1 MSVRRIFGLLLFLAL
16 FAAPVAA
23 QAPPPVPAP
32 AWRPFAEFAPLIGSW
47 SGTATAGERLG
58 GRIARFTMELAGTA
72 FVERTSTIFPAEAGK
87 AEESF
92 EEVGY
97 VTYDREKRKYV
108 AMYFFSTGVFGTY
121 DVEIL
126 PDAGIRMS
134 AGALSNFEAGTRSR
148 RVFTRKADGTLDLSL
163 DLAPAGKDFAPF
175 LSGTLKKK

>member
-1 MSVRRIFGLLLFLAL
+1 MRRISGLLLSVAF

-23 QAPPPVPAP
+23 QAPPPASAP
-32 AWRPFAEFAPLIGSW
+32 AWRPFAEFAPLLGTW
-47 SGTATAGERLG
+47 SGTATSGTRIG
-58 GRIARFTMELAGTA
+58 GLVARFSMELAGTV
-72 FVERTSTIFPAEAGK
+72 FVERSTTVFPAEAGK

-108 AMYFFSTGVFGTY
+108 ATYFFSTGVFGAY

-126 PDAGIRMS
+126 PEGGIRMS
-134 AGALSNFEAGTRSR
+134 AGALSNYEAGTRSR
-148 RVFTRKADGTLDLSL
+148 RLVARKADGTLDLSL